1 MYFRSSG
8 VGSKRLLTRCDLLT
22 LDFNEPALFQFSAI
36 TYHQEMN
43 KRIANNHEQPVN
55 VGIFLRKIG
64 VFVIGLAIAL
74 FGMLRELFAATE
86 AQHDGDR
93 RLHDSDLSGE
103 LNHRTGRLDA
113 GTDPY
118 GWYDD

>member
-1 MYFRSSG
+1 MAFVLR
-8 VGSKRLLTRCDLLT
+8 
-22 LDFNEPALFQFSAI
+22 
-36 TYHQEMN
+36 
-43 KRIANNHEQPVN
+43 N
-55 VGIFLRKIG
+55 VGALA
-64 VFVIGLAIAL
+64 VGLVAL
-74 FGMLRELFAATE
+74 FGVLRELLVSPE
-86 AQHDGDR
+86 IRHDEER

>member
-1 MYFRSSG
+1 
-8 VGSKRLLTRCDLLT
+8 
-22 LDFNEPALFQFSAI
+22 
-36 TYHQEMN
+36 MN
-43 KRIANNHEQPVN
+43 KRATNNRERLAG
-55 VGIFLRKIG
+55 VGFVLRKVG
-64 VFVIGLAIAL
+64 VFTVGLAIAL
-74 FGMLRELFAATE
+74 LGVLRDLFVSTE
-86 AQHDGDR
+86 TRHDGER

>member
-1 MYFRSSG
+1 
-8 VGSKRLLTRCDLLT
+8 
-22 LDFNEPALFQFSAI
+22 
-36 TYHQEMN
+36 MN
-43 KRIANNHEQPVN
+43 KRLTNSLRQPTRTGV
-55 VGIFLRKIG
+55 VLRKTG
-64 VFVIGLAIAL
+64 VLTAGLLSAL
-74 FGMLRELFAATE
+74 VVVLRELLVSSE
-86 AQHDGDR
+86 IRHDEER

>member
-1 MYFRSSG
+1 
-8 VGSKRLLTRCDLLT
+8 
-22 LDFNEPALFQFSAI
+22 
-36 TYHQEMN
+36 MN
-43 KRIANNHEQPVN
+43 KRVTKNRERLAG
-55 VGIFLRKIG
+55 VGLVLRKVG
-64 VFVIGLAIAL
+64 VLTVGLAIAL
-74 FGMLRELFAATE
+74 LGVLRELFASTE
-86 AQHDGDR
+86 IGHDEER

>member
-1 MYFRSSG
+1 MNKHVTNNREPLAG
-8 VGSKRLLTRCDLLT
+8 VGL
-22 LDFNEPALFQFSAI
+22 
-36 TYHQEMN
+36 
-43 KRIANNHEQPVN
+43 V
-55 VGIFLRKIG
+55 LRKVG
-64 VFVIGLAIAL
+64 MFTVGLAIAL
-74 FGMLRELFAATE
+74 LGVLRELFASTE
-86 AQHDGDR
+86 SRQDEDR

>member
-1 MYFRSSG
+1 MGLTTVVLG
-8 VGSKRLLTRCDLLT
+8 V
-22 LDFNEPALFQFSAI
+22 
-36 TYHQEMN
+36 
-43 KRIANNHEQPVN
+43 
-55 VGIFLRKIG
+55 
-64 VFVIGLAIAL
+64 
-74 FGMLRELFAATE
+74 LRELFVSTE
-86 AQHDGDR
+86 IRQDEER